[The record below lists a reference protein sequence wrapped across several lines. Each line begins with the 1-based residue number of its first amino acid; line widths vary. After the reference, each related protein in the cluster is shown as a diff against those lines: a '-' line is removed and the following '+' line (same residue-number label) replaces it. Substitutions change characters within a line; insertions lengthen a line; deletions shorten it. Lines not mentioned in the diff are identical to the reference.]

1 VVFSGSYQSALD
13 IYYELAQND
22 FIDCNLDLGG
32 LNLAYIDESYSD
44 EELLARAV
52 EKCLWGAF
60 YNSGQ
65 SRFSVASILVHES
78 LAAKFTNL
86 LSEAV
91 YNTLVLGNPRK
102 DSTNYGCTN
111 LAESIPLFNE
121 VVADAQS

>member
-1 VVFSGSYQSALD
+1 MVFSGSYQRALD

-44 EELLARAV
+44 DELLAKAV

-60 YNSGQ
+60 YNSGE
-65 SRFSVASILVHES
+65 SRTAVESILVHES
-78 LAAKFTNL
+78 LASRFTNS

-91 YNTLVLGNPRK
+91 YNTLVLGNPRQ
-102 DSTNYGCTN
+102 DSTNYGCTSA
-111 LAESIPLFNE
+111 AESIQRYE
-121 VVADAQS
+121 DVVADA